1 LFFEYYHI
9 RKKNEI
15 QPTTIG
21 LIRFNRGK
29 IINKYLRELCIPISI
44 GIVNFTVKHKN
55 KMKIIIPM
63 AGRGSRLRPHTL
75 TIPKPLIPVAGKPIV
90 HRLVEDIVGVLNQD
104 IEEIAFIIHESFG
117 KQVEEDLI
125 AIAEKLGAKGTI
137 YYQNEALGTGHAI
150 MCAKDSLSGPA
161 VIAYADTLIRANFD
175 LDADA
180 DSVIWV
186 KQVDQPEAFG
196 VVNLNEAN
204 EIIELVEKPKEF
216 VSDLAVIGIYYFKD
230 VAVLKNELQ
239 SVLDNNIINGGEY
252 QINDGI
258 KQMMAKGM
266 RFVPGEVDEWMDC
279 GNKDV
284 TVDTNSRM
292 LGFLHND
299 GEQLVANNVKLENST
314 IIPPCYIGEDVVL
327 INATVGP
334 NVSLGNGCQVIDSVI
349 KNSLVQTYSNIKNAN
364 LDNAMIGNHASFDG
378 KFTNVSIGDYSV
390 LE

>member
-1 LFFEYYHI
+1 
-9 RKKNEI
+9 
-15 QPTTIG
+15 
-21 LIRFNRGK
+21 
-29 IINKYLRELCIPISI
+29 
-44 GIVNFTVKHKN
+44 
-55 KMKIIIPM
+55 M

-75 TIPKPLIPVAGKPIV
+75 TVPKPLIPIAGKPIV
-90 HRLVEDIVGVLNQD
+90 HRLVEDIAGVLNQK
-104 IEEIAFIIHESFG
+104 IEEVAFIIHESFG
-117 KQVEEDLI
+117 KKVEEELI
-125 AIAEKLGAKGTI
+125 AIAQKLGAKGTI

-161 VIAYADTLIRANFD
+161 VIAYADTLIRADFE
-175 LDADA
+175 LDASA

-186 KQVDQPEAFG
+186 KQVDQPQEFG
-196 VVNLNEAN
+196 VISLNEAN

-230 VAVLKNELQ
+230 VAVLKTELQ
-239 SVLDNNIINGGEY
+239 AVLDNNIIHGGEY

-266 RFVPGEVDEWMDC
+266 KFVPGKVDEWMDC
-279 GNKDV
+279 GNKNV
-284 TVDTNSRM
+284 TVETNSRM

-299 GEQLVANNVKLENST
+299 GEHLVDFGVKLENST

-334 NVSLGNGCQVIDSVI
+334 NVSLGNGCHVINSSI
-349 KNSLVQTYSNIKNAN
+349 KNSLVQNHSKVKNAT
-364 LDNAMIGNHASFDG
+364 LDNAMIGSHASFDG
-378 KFTNVSIGDYSV
+378 NFTSISIGDYSV

>member
-1 LFFEYYHI
+1 
-9 RKKNEI
+9 
-15 QPTTIG
+15 
-21 LIRFNRGK
+21 
-29 IINKYLRELCIPISI
+29 
-44 GIVNFTVKHKN
+44 
-55 KMKIIIPM
+55 M

-75 TIPKPLIPVAGKPIV
+75 TVPKPLIPVAGKPIV
-90 HRLVEDIVGVLNQD
+90 HRLVEDIAGVLNQPID
-104 IEEIAFIIHESFG
+104 EVAFIIHESFG
-117 KQVEEDLI
+117 KQVENELI
-125 AIAEKLGAKGTI
+125 VIAQKLGAKGTI

-161 VIAYADTLIRANFD
+161 VIAYADTLIRADFD
-175 LDADA
+175 LDTTA

-196 VVNLNEAN
+196 VVNLNAN
-204 EIIELVEKPKEF
+204 GEIIELVEKPKEF

-239 SVLDNNIINGGEY
+239 SVLDNNIIHGGEY

-266 RFVPGEVDEWMDC
+266 KFVPGKVDEWMDC

-284 TVDTNSRM
+284 TVETNTRM
-292 LGFLHND
+292 LGFLHQG
-299 GEQLVANNVKLENST
+299 GEELISKKVKLENAT
-314 IIPPCYIGEDVVL
+314 IIPPCYIGDDVVL

-334 NVSLGNGCQVIDSVI
+334 NVSLGKGCHVLDSTI
-349 KNSLVQTYSNIKNAN
+349 KNSLVQTHSHIKNAS

-378 KFTNVSIGDYSV
+378 NFTSISIGDYSV

>member
-1 LFFEYYHI
+1 
-9 RKKNEI
+9 
-15 QPTTIG
+15 
-21 LIRFNRGK
+21 
-29 IINKYLRELCIPISI
+29 
-44 GIVNFTVKHKN
+44 
-55 KMKIIIPM
+55 MKIIVPM

-90 HRLVEDIVGVLNQD
+90 HRLVQDIAGVLNQD
-104 IEEIAFIIHESFG
+104 IEEVAFINHESFG
-117 KQVEEDLI
+117 KQVETDLI

-161 VIAYADTLIRANFD
+161 VIAYADTLIRADFD
-175 LDADA
+175 LDKTA

-186 KQVDQPEAFG
+186 KQVDKPEAFG
-196 VVNLNEAN
+196 VINLNEAN
-204 EIIELVEKPKEF
+204 EIIELVEKPQEF

-239 SVLDNNIINGGEY
+239 LVIDNNIIHGGEY

-266 RFVPGEVDEWMDC
+266 KFVPGKVAEWMDC

-292 LGFLHND
+292 LQFLHD
-299 GEQLVANNVKLENST
+299 DAEETMIAETVRIENST
-314 IIPPCYIGEDVVL
+314 IIPPCYIGENVVL
-327 INATVGP
+327 INSTVGP
-334 NVSLGNGCQVIDSVI
+334 NVSLGNATHLTNTKIQ
-349 KNSLVQTYSNIKNAN
+349 NSLVQTHAHIRNAK
-364 LDNAMIGNHASFDG
+364 LDNAMIGNHATFDG
-378 KFTNVSIGDYSV
+378 DFTSISIGDYSV

>member
-1 LFFEYYHI
+1 
-9 RKKNEI
+9 
-15 QPTTIG
+15 
-21 LIRFNRGK
+21 
-29 IINKYLRELCIPISI
+29 
-44 GIVNFTVKHKN
+44 
-55 KMKIIIPM
+55 MKIIVPM

-75 TIPKPLIPVAGKPIV
+75 TIPKPLIPIAGKPIV
-90 HRLVEDIVGVLNQD
+90 HRLVEDIASVLNQK
-104 IEEIAFIIHESFG
+104 IEEVAFIIHESFG
-117 KQVEEDLI
+117 KKVEEELI
-125 AIAEKLGAKGTI
+125 AIAQKLGAKGTI

-161 VIAYADTLIRANFD
+161 VIAYADTLIRADFE
-175 LDADA
+175 LDATA

-186 KQVDQPEAFG
+186 KQVYQPQEFG
-196 VVNLNEAN
+196 VISLNEAN

-230 VAVLKNELQ
+230 VAVLKTELQ
-239 SVLDNNIINGGEY
+239 AVLDNNIIHGGEY

-266 RFVPGEVDEWMDC
+266 KFVPGKVDEWMDC
-279 GNKDV
+279 GNKNV
-284 TVDTNSRM
+284 TVETNSRM

-299 GEQLVANNVKLENST
+299 GEHLVDFGVKLENST

-334 NVSLGNGCQVIDSVI
+334 NVSLGNGCHIINSSI
-349 KNSLVQTYSNIKNAN
+349 KNSLVQNHSKIKNAN
-364 LDNAMIGNHASFDG
+364 LDNAMIGSHASFDG
-378 KFTNVSIGDYSV
+378 NFTSISIGDYSV

>member
-1 LFFEYYHI
+1 
-9 RKKNEI
+9 
-15 QPTTIG
+15 
-21 LIRFNRGK
+21 
-29 IINKYLRELCIPISI
+29 
-44 GIVNFTVKHKN
+44 
-55 KMKIIIPM
+55 MKIIVPM

-90 HRLVEDIVGVLNQD
+90 HRLVEDIAGVLNQK
-104 IEEIAFIIHESFG
+104 IEEVAFIIHESFG
-117 KQVEEDLI
+117 AKVEQDLL
-125 AIAEKLGAKGTI
+125 AIAQKLGAKGTI

-161 VIAYADTLIRANFD
+161 VIAYADTLIRADFD
-175 LDADA
+175 LDTTA

-186 KQVDQPEAFG
+186 KQVDRPEAFG
-196 VVNLNEAN
+196 VVNLNPKG

-230 VAVLKNELQ
+230 VAVLKHELQ
-239 SVLDNNIINGGEY
+239 SVLDNNIIHGGEY

-266 RFVPGEVDEWMDC
+266 KFVHGKVDEWMDC

-284 TVDTNSRM
+284 TVETNTRM

-299 GEQLVANNVKLENST
+299 GEHLIDYGVKQENST
-314 IIPPCYIGEDVVL
+314 IIPPCYIGENVVL
-327 INATVGP
+327 INATIGP
-334 NVSLGNGCQVIDSVI
+334 NVSLGNGCHVVDSTL
-349 KNSLVQTYSNIKNAN
+349 KNSLVQTHVHIKNAN
-364 LDNAMIGNHASFDG
+364 LDNAMIGNHVQYDG
-378 KFTNVSIGDYSV
+378 HFTSISIGDYSV